1 MAKAKKYKVMAGEE
15 FIGHYHANSP
25 LDAVKKGI
33 TANYRYRKDLLED
46 PSTIFSAQKGS
57 MNPVY
62 KFAASGQAVR

>member
-1 MAKAKKYKVMAGEE
+1 MTKAKKYKVMAGEQ

-33 TANYRYRKDLLED
+33 TANYRYRKDLLD
-46 PSTIFSAQKGS
+46 NPSTVFSAQKGS

-62 KFAASGQAVR
+62 KFAASGKAVQ